1 MSLRGGCHTWP
12 NYTIHF
18 YAGLQHME
26 DSSVSLSPIMLASV
40 VIGFIITISCFFI
53 ILVSVYP
60 KKPWDPPRRHRH
72 YWGDPQDGQ
81 GELLPFSGPAL
92 ASNCDCN
99 PGRIEEAA
107 ALPWGQG
114 WGPHREGILRSWVIG
129 KSSQMLTMMSS
140 KARGAWLSTRGVAI
154 PQPCPLSV
162 QAVLTAGPD
171 DSQERPRCRG
181 GVHCTCGLRGDR
193 LAPSGCSHQD
203 APPSY
208 EECTGPGAT
217 QLYLPTEAP
226 PPYWPTDSDSDLHTV
241 SVDALP
247 PYEAVWAPC
256 PPPSWLP
263 LPGPEPEPSSPQGP
277 PTPKGS
283 RACSPEMIV

>member
-1 MSLRGGCHTWP
+1 MSLRGTCHTWP

-18 YAGLQHME
+18 YAGLRHME

-60 KKPWDPPRRHRH
+60 KKPWDPPRH
-72 YWGDPQDGQ
+72 YHHYLGDPQDDQ
-81 GELLPFSGPAL
+81 
-92 ASNCDCN
+92 
-99 PGRIEEAA
+99 
-107 ALPWGQG
+107 
-114 WGPHREGILRSWVIG
+114 
-129 KSSQMLTMMSS
+129 
-140 KARGAWLSTRGVAI
+140 
-154 PQPCPLSV
+154 
-162 QAVLTAGPD
+162 

-193 LAPSGCSHQD
+193 LAASGCFHQD

-226 PPYWPTDSDSDLHTV
+226 PPYSPTDSDSDLHTV

-256 PPPSWLP
+256 PPLSWLP
-263 LPGPEPEPSSPQGP
+263 LQGPEPEPSSPQGP